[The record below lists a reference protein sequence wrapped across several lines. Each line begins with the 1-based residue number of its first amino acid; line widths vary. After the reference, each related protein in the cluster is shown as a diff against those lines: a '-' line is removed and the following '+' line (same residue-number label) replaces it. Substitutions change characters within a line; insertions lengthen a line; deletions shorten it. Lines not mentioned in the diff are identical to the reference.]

1 MCNRFNPFVVS
12 KKCCLESLDSYNNH
26 IQQRYFICW
35 YHILLILVLCAK
47 YQNPHFSPKDN
58 ENDES
63 DLIYFISIG
72 WPNTQFRNLS
82 VKWPKKYHFETKLVW
97 VDLKSSKVRISSN
110 LIIFYQYNIHNLES
124 FFFLKFNRSL
134 LWSTQTWFKINWN
147 QTVQ

>member
-1 MCNRFNPFVVS
+1 MLFRVFR
-12 KKCCLESLDSYNNH
+12 LL
-26 IQQRYFICW
+26 QQPHPTKIFY
-35 YHILLILVLCAK
+35 LLISYFVDPRFMCK
-47 YQNPHFSPKDN
+47 ISKSTFSPKDN

-124 FFFLKFNRSL
+124 FFFLNLIEVYSGQPRLGSK
-134 LWSTQTWFKINWN
+134 
-147 QTVQ
+147 

>member
-1 MCNRFNPFVVS
+1 MCNIFNPFIIS

-35 YHILLILVLCAK
+35 YHILFILVLCAK
-47 YQNPHFSPKDN
+47 YQNPHFSGF
-58 ENDES
+58 
-63 DLIYFISIG
+63 IYFISIG

-82 VKWPKKYHFETKLVW
+82 VKWQKKKTILRQNWSELTWSQVKLEF
-97 VDLKSSKVRISSN
+97 SSN
-110 LIIFYQYNIHNLES
+110 LIIFHQYNIHNLES

-147 QTVQ
+147 QTAQ